1 MRFRGAGFLVLL
13 FLGTF
18 VVPAARGQYDGPAQS
33 LVIAG
38 SRLHTWTDPA
48 DGANVAMVEG
58 PVTITLDKT
67 RMTARDAVV
76 WVTPARGAPVKQERV
91 EIALVGDAS
100 LSQSNGV
107 TRSGPSLYVDARL
120 AGTLTVNA
128 RERLGGDR
136 SDSDLYQRASALRPV
151 LLREGQRNRDWV
163 VQSQIPTSQPAT
175 RPVLLPQQTTT
186 ARMKNVE
193 VTKTPEGNVAAVLS
207 GNVRV
212 LQESAGGDSILLQA
226 ERAVLFTPLTDP
238 LEEMPM
244 LERISA
250 IEQALTGAY
259 LEGDVRITRTPAGGL
274 PEQRLTANRAY
285 YDFTT
290 DRAVL
295 TDVVLQTVDP
305 TTKIPMIVRA
315 RLVRQLAATP
325 QIHEYT
331 AQDVTLS
338 SSSFHTPSYSIG
350 ANSAYIRQT
359 DIGNEVTGTRTSFT
373 ARDATF
379 DVLGLPVLWL
389 PYTSGSVSERSA
401 LRRISSTS
409 ATGFGFGVSTEW
421 GLFESLGRMPP
432 NGLDLSY
439 LLDYYAERGPAVG
452 LNGEYTGGFVDEATL
467 EPWSLTGNFRSY
479 AAYDEG
485 QDDLGASRRDDVEPE
500 DEFRGRF
507 YWEHQHFVP
516 EDWQIQVSGGYISDP
531 TFLEEWFPDEFRTS
545 RALDTALYAKRQRDS
560 EVFTFL
566 ASVQPNDFVTTAESY
581 QERFEIH
588 RLPEISYWRVGDSI
602 LGDNLTFF
610 SANTLSALEFDR
622 SEYDLVDLGF
632 RRNTHP
638 GLPAVG
644 WTGDPEDTN
653 YRGDFRQELDW
664 PFSAGRFRVVPYVI
678 GRYTAYTESVDG
690 SGAERLYSAAGV
702 RLTTAFWKVD
712 DSVQNELL
720 DLHRLRHVIEPE
732 LNLYAA
738 AQTTDRTE
746 LLIYD
751 EPIDAIHDFQA
762 VSVALRQRWQ
772 TKRGGPGR
780 WRSVD
785 FLAVNVEYNHFENAP
800 DDFGLEPRDF
810 RGLFFVS
817 LPEASIPRDS
827 VNLDAA
833 WRFSDYVQ
841 LLGDASYNVD
851 EDQFARGS
859 VGFGVRQTPRL
870 SYFLGYRHVGVE
882 LDTVIDDHRFR
893 FDRQDLVL
901 FATDYQLTT
910 KYRMNVAQS
919 YDFARDKFV
928 RSAVSLTR
936 AFDRWFA
943 QVGVRVD
950 RIDEETAIFFNLWPE
965 GLERPASEG
974 FRPGARR

>member
-1 MRFRGAGFLVLL
+1 MRFRRGSCLVLL
-13 FLGTF
+13 FVGTF
-18 VVPAARGQYDGPAQS
+18 IVPAARAQYDGPAQA
-33 LVIAG
+33 LVVNG
-38 SRLHTWTDPA
+38 SRLHTWNDPA

-67 RMTARDAVV
+67 RMTAQNAVV
-76 WVTPARGAPVKQERV
+76 WITPVRGVPVQQERV
-91 EIALVGDAS
+91 EIALIGDTN
-100 LSQSNGV
+100 LSQPNGV
-107 TRSGPSLYVDARL
+107 TRSGPTLYVDARL
-120 AGTLTVNA
+120 TGTVTVNA
-128 RERLGGDR
+128 KERLGGDR
-136 SDSDLYQRASALRPV
+136 SDSDLYQQARALRPV
-151 LLREGQRNRDWV
+151 ALRSGQRSREWV

-186 ARMKNVE
+186 VRMNNFE
-193 VTKTPEGNVAAVLS
+193 TTKTPEGNVAAVLS

-212 LQESAGGDSILLQA
+212 LQESTGGDSILLQA
-226 ERAVLFTPLTDP
+226 ERAVLFTPFTS
-238 LEEMPM
+238 LEEMTM
-244 LERISA
+244 LERVRA
-250 IEQALTGAY
+250 VEQALTGAY

-305 TTKIPMIVRA
+305 TTKIPVVLRA

-379 DVLGLPVLWL
+379 DVAGIPVFWL
-389 PYTSGSVSERSA
+389 PYAGGSVTERTA

-409 ATGFGFGVSTEW
+409 STGFGFGISTEW

-439 LLDYYAERGPAVG
+439 LLDYYSDRGPAAG

-467 EPWSLTGNFRSY
+467 EPWSFTGNFRSY
-479 AAYDEG
+479 AAYDDG
-485 QDDLGASRRDDVEPE
+485 VDDLGASRNDNLEPDDQ
-500 DEFRGRF
+500 FRGRF

-545 RALDTALYAKRQRDS
+545 RPLDTALYAKRQRDT

-566 ASVQPNDFVTTAESY
+566 VSVQPNDFVTTSELY
-581 QERFEIH
+581 QERAEIQ

-622 SEYDLVDLGF
+622 SEEDLSELGF
-632 RRNTHP
+632 GRNIHP
-638 GLPAVG
+638 GLAAVG
-644 WTGDPEDTN
+644 WTGTPEDTN
-653 YRGDFRQELDW
+653 YRGDFRQEIDW

-678 GRYTAYTESVDG
+678 GRYTSYTESVDG
-690 SGAERLYSAAGV
+690 SSAERIYSAAGV
-702 RLTTAFWKVD
+702 RLSTAFWKVD
-712 DSVQNELL
+712 DSVQNDLL

-732 LNLYAA
+732 LNVYAA

-762 VSVALRQRWQ
+762 INVALRQRWQ

-785 FLAVNVEYNHFENAP
+785 FLSVNVGYNHFENAP
-800 DDFGLEPRDF
+800 EDFDIEPRDF
-810 RGLFFVS
+810 RGLYFVS

-827 VNLDAA
+827 VYLDAI
-833 WRFSDYVQ
+833 WRFSDYIE
-841 LLGDASYNVD
+841 LLGDASYNVE
-851 EDQFARGS
+851 EDQLARGS

-882 LDTVIDDHRFR
+882 VDTVIDNHRFR

-901 FATDYQLTT
+901 FAADYQLST
-910 KYRMNVAQS
+910 KYRMNIAQS

-928 RSAVSLTR
+928 RSAVSVTR

-950 RIDEETAIFFNLWPE
+950 KIDDETAIFFNFWPE
-965 GLERPASEG
+965 GLDRPSGEG
-974 FRPGARR
+974 FRPGSSR